1 MQKGVKNAVFKG
13 FLTAK
18 LTQKPPSRK
27 GRNIETVKVVKK
39 NTVEEQV
46 PLKQG
51 LKPLNLH
58 CLVNFIGVE
67 EQVPLKQGLKH
78 TSLNT

>member
-51 LKPLNLH
+51 LKP
-58 CLVNFIGVE
+58 
-67 EQVPLKQGLKH
+67 
-78 TSLNT
+78 